1 MFYAKFSIN
10 GVEKCKLYFDWGEYH
25 FDTFSPDTKIIALI
39 DFTVHGKD
47 YQSRK
52 ASVESIGIDWS
63 NSSDVIGLYYSD
75 LAILSDW
82 FYRNGKRYGLLCDFI
97 ENGLC

>member
-1 MFYAKFSIN
+1 MFFAKYITN
-10 GVEKCKLYFDWGEYH
+10 GTEKSELYFGWDKFH
-25 FDTFSPDTKIIALI
+25 ADTFSPDTKIVCLI

-63 NSSDVIGLYYSD
+63 NSVDASGLFYSD
-75 LAILSDW
+75 IAILSDW
-82 FYRNGKRYGLLCDFI
+82 FYRNGKRYGLLRDFT